1 MVDIGAAI
9 LNILMRFQEVFHLNF
24 IALFY
29 NQSIY
34 FLKKKREKLL
44 TTLGKH
50 VQKQLDKISIYML
63 LILIMHI

>member
-1 MVDIGAAI
+1 MFGGFDMVDIGAAI

-34 FLKKKREKLL
+34 FWKKKEKSCLPL
-44 TTLGKH
+44 
-50 VQKQLDKISIYML
+50 
-63 LILIMHI
+63 